1 MRTLRSSM
9 LNKMAWLDQKY
20 CVRCVYPGF
29 TVHCLVYHYVAL
41 SLLSLHLDWQL
52 AWKTRSK
59 LAVCRIT
66 AGCHPWCS
74 TALLLLEGVTT
85 RVLCGENRTN
95 YASCSPYFLVT
106 LATIATLGIIARP
119 PLGSRQLSAII
130 PPSPPSL
137 PPPTSVWLQYAVG
150 LKHIQNRFLSY
161 NFQVLRKLL

>member
-1 MRTLRSSM
+1 MNGCCQYLHQFYYYVLEISTSS
-9 LNKMAWLDQKY
+9 
-20 CVRCVYPGF
+20 RCEPSGLQCLIKWRDLIRNTVSGVCIQVLQCIVQF
-29 TVHCLVYHYVAL
+29 TTMQRYLCFPSTQTD
-41 SLLSLHLDWQL
+41 SLLERPGVNLLFVRSLRGVTH
-52 AWKTRSK
+52 
-59 LAVCRIT
+59 
-66 AGCHPWCS
+66 WCS

-137 PPPTSVWLQYAVG
+137 PPPTSV
-150 LKHIQNRFLSY
+150 
-161 NFQVLRKLL
+161 